1 MTGQN
6 LEKSKLRYKL
16 HTADFLMF
24 YGFIVISNIVEELSG
39 VENIAGM

>member
-1 MTGQN
+1 
-6 LEKSKLRYKL
+6 
-16 HTADFLMF
+16 MF